1 MNRLLVITIILI
13 KAQGPLGQVLGNAK
27 QRGRLSLP
35 VVPLSM
41 DHSLGSLS
49 LTGTSKGFSRALLKV
64 LPWGHTDASGIS
76 TCFCILHLSL
86 ELWAA
91 SFTLWSGSWVLWA
104 VPTSCFLELF
114 FFFFPVCCFVDQ
126 FYVWVIWKR
135 HEKQSQW
142 REGHAFGSICIAVH
156 LLKQALFAQVFK
168 CFGAGTS
175 PLHRFELVL
184 RWWQPNFEWG
194 L

>member
-114 FFFFPVCCFVDQ
+114 FFFFPSLLFCRSVLCLSDMKETWKAK
-126 FYVWVIWKR
+126 WVKR
-135 HEKQSQW
+135 RPCLWVYLYSSALTEA
-142 REGHAFGSICIAVH
+142 GPICSG
-156 LLKQALFAQVFK
+156 F
-168 CFGAGTS
+168 
-175 PLHRFELVL
+175 
-184 RWWQPNFEWG
+184 
-194 L
+194 